1 MALREA
7 KFVCENDSAIAQSFK
22 AEGGGPTYLVDLDN
36 DPRGQISGLFR
47 LNASVCNTLSSVEQV
62 PFTIWNLFP
71 NPYGPPRTSKSLY
84 GPVPDLPKMN
94 LHSLYLSKSLEE
106 GGKLPDSN
114 KLVPKVFE
122 AVSLCPIILS
132 PLLLTQDKGFC
143 AKEFSSSSR
152 HGNKARPVILRYK
165 LCGNLGQFEAFISH
179 EKQKEILQDAWNELC
194 SKFSVDKIRTRF
206 SS

>member
-1 MALREA
+1 LALREA

-36 DPRGQISGLFR
+36 DPRGQTSGLFR

-62 PFTIWNLFP
+62 RFAIWNLFP
-71 NPYGPPRTSKSLY
+71 NAYDLPRTPWSQY
-84 GPVPDLPKMN
+84 GVVPDLLNMD
-94 LHSLYLSKSLEE
+94 LHSLYLSNSLEK
-106 GGKLPDSN
+106 GKILPDSN

-179 EKQKEILQDAWNELC
+179 EKQQEILQDAWNELC